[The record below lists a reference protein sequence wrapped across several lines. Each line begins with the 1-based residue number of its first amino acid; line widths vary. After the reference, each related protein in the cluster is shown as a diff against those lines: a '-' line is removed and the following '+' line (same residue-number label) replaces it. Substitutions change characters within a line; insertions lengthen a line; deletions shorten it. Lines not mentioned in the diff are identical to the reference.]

1 MAFPISNRNNKTERI
16 GRMRHRVQ
24 FVTQTTYLDDIG
36 GEVHTWATGD
46 AVWGHVE
53 NSFVGSEDD
62 VIADRITNV
71 ISARATVRYNSGIS
85 PKNRMLFDG
94 AEWEILSILPD
105 THKSYMQL
113 EVVKYSGDYTSNDV
127 GTVPF
132 SPGWYSEEFPA
143 HASATIT
150 ITVNGGQLPTDR
162 DQIEVYYD
170 TGQIISPS
178 YWSHAGDT
186 ITLTFTPPGEQSI
199 WVRFAYN
206 S

>member
-1 MAFPISNRNNKTERI
+1 MAFPIRKHGSKTERI

-24 FVTQTTYLDDIG
+24 FVTQTTYVDNIG

-53 NSFVGSEDD
+53 LRAPGSEDD
-62 VIADRITNV
+62 VLGDRITNV
-71 ISARATVRYNSGIS
+71 TNGIVTVRYNSAIE

-94 AEWEILSILPD
+94 SEWEILSILPD
-105 THKSYMQL
+105 THKTYMQM
-113 EVVKYSGDYTSNDV
+113 EVVKYEGDYTSNDI

-132 SPGWYSEEFPA
+132 SPGYYSEEFPA
-143 HASATIT
+143 HASSTIT
-150 ITVNGGQLPTDR
+150 VTVNGGQLPTDQ

-170 TGQIISPS
+170 TGQIISPN
-178 YWSHAGDT
+178 YWTHAGST

-199 WVRFAYN
+199 WVKFSYN
-206 S
+206 I